1 MHFLFKTPANNS
13 NDLEN
18 SKKLLKSLD
27 YEANEGNSLFR
38 VNYITNTDTTLKLH
52 IQTEVHHKL
61 FGTQC
66 VVMGHAFKSNALNQ
80 PLRGFIL
87 KDILELLNPQDF
99 ANTIHFL
106 IEAGTIDKQKTL
118 IKRAEK
124 IADKFNFKLV
134 KKIPI
139 ANSRSFYL
147 EYTKD
152 F

>member
-1 MHFLFKTPANNS
+1 MHFLFKPAVNS
-13 NDLEN
+13 TNDLEK

-27 YEANEGNSLFR
+27 NQIERNVILK
-38 VNYITNTDTTLKLH
+38 VNYITNTENTLKLH
-52 IQTEVHHKL
+52 IQTNISHKL
-61 FGTQC
+61 FGTDYS
-66 VVMGHAFKSNALNQ
+66 VMGHAFKSNVLNQ

-87 KDILELLNPQDF
+87 KDILELLKPEDF
-99 ANTIHFL
+99 ASVIHFL
-106 IEAGTIDKQKTL
+106 IEAGTLDKQKTL

-124 IADKFNFKLV
+124 IADKFNFKLI

-147 EYTKD
+147 EYSQG